1 MKTLAEIRNEWQE
14 RQRSKVV
21 FSNGFRLQLMEDGW
35 CRLKRDDEVIEGE
48 YYGTADGLVKIMK
61 KTENK
66 EEWWGKIIKPSHG
79 ETKEGDV
86 FSYRWDELF
95 VGQHKNKDKWQVD
108 ALRDEILDTPRHKN
122 VDKIDLKPTQE
133 ERMLFERTLDD
144 DEIENLIDKAR
155 QSALAIKKDK
165 KRDKEEREQAKEVL
179 DFIDDVERIWDEKKS
194 LHPSQVVSLMRI
206 VSGTSSS
213 NPAGWGYRTLG
224 FKSSPDGKVP
234 QDFRNEE
241 LAEGKGMSDTVIKTG
256 ALMVK
261 RWILQRGAEGD
272 VSAQINGLASLIL
285 FAIASTDRGESFMS
299 KALATSGFFKGTT
312 KK

>member
-1 MKTLAEIRNEWQE
+1 M
-14 RQRSKVV
+14 V
-21 FSNGFRLQLMEDGW
+21 FSNGFRRQLMEDGW

-48 YYGTADGLVKIMK
+48 IYGTADGLVKIMK
-61 KTENK
+61 KTEDN

-95 VGQHKNKDKWQVD
+95 VGQHRNKDKWQVD

-122 VDKIDLKPTQE
+122 VDKINLKPTQE

-155 QSALAIKKDK
+155 HSALAIKNDK

-179 DFIDDVERIWDEKKS
+179 GFVDDVEGIWDKKKS
-194 LHPSQVVSLMRI
+194 LHPQQVLSLMKI
-206 VSGTSSS
+206 VAGTSSS
-213 NPAGWGYRTLG
+213 NPAGWGWKTKG
-224 FKSSPDGKVP
+224 FKKSPDGKVP
-234 QDFRNEE
+234 QDFSNEE
-241 LAEGKGMSDTVIKTG
+241 LTEGRMIDGIIKAG
-256 ALMVK
+256 ALMTK
-261 RWILQRGAEGD
+261 RYISQQGQQGD

-285 FAIASTDRGESFMS
+285 FAIAATDRGESFMS
-299 KALATSGFFKGTT
+299 KALATSGLFKGTT

>member
-1 MKTLAEIRNEWQE
+1 MKTLQELRREVALNAREIHENEFRELIQIYERKGWMRIVRAE
-14 RQRSKVV
+14 
-21 FSNGFRLQLMEDGW
+21 
-35 CRLKRDDEVIEGE
+35 EVIIGDV
-48 YYGTADGLVKIMK
+48 YGTLDGLVKVKDNAEDEGNFWGEVIEPLHK
-61 KTENK
+61 DINK
-66 EEWWGKIIKPSHG
+66 
-79 ETKEGDV
+79 GDV
-86 FSYRWDELF
+86 FEYSYEDLY
-95 VGQHKNKDKWQVD
+95 VGNPNALKDWIINGAKHKN
-108 ALRDEILDTPRHKN
+108 
-122 VDKIDLKPTQE
+122 IDVVNTKPMQE
-133 ERMLFERTLDD
+133 MFERTLDD

-299 KALATSGFFKGTT
+299 KALATSGFFKGGKT
-312 KK
+312 K